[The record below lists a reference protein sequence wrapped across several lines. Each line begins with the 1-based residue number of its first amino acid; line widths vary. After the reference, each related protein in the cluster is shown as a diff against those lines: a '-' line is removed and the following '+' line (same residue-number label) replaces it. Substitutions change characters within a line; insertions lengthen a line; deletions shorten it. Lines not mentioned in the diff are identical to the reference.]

1 MLRLTTLGAIDLRD
15 RLGHPV
21 REVLAQPKRVA
32 LLAYLAVESR
42 KGPVPRDRLMALFW
56 PESDAARARNA
67 LSQALHQLRQRLGK
81 DVIESHVPNAV
92 AVGSQ
97 GLWCDATAFLDALQ
111 RGESELALDL
121 YRGEFCPALFGRD
134 APELEQ
140 WLDTERQHLRG
151 KALAAARRLAEQLA
165 ARGDG
170 PGAVRAARRALAM
183 QPDDEGDARALLL
196 LQEGGGDR
204 AGALQAYQE
213 YARRLAV
220 ELETEPEGETVRLAE
235 AMRRRRDEAVEPP
248 ASPATPPPTPASAPV
263 APATPASAPLRPGP
277 RRTILLTAMAA
288 ALLAV
293 ASLVILK
300 WPGRQRVKPSVMTL
314 AVFPFTLRGGA
325 PLGYLHDGM
334 VHLLSAKFDGA
345 SGIRAIDPRSVLSA
359 LASEGSGEMTS
370 ADASAEIAR
379 RLGAGYYITGDVL
392 EVAGRLQLNGT
403 LVDLSGD
410 PRTVATASV
419 AGDTAA
425 LFELVDDLAGRMLAR
440 LSSSR
445 DTSLTELAAVTTHS
459 LPALRR
465 YLDGERA
472 LREGHD
478 AQAAAAF
485 REAAVLDTGFA
496 LAQYRLALSATWA
509 NAPGAEDPAAW
520 AATAARHSERLT
532 PLARDL
538 LAAYTAYKDLR
549 GEEAERLYRASVDS
563 HPDNVEAWFMLGEVL
578 FHYNFWRGR
587 SPLEAWTPFNRV
599 LELDPTNSHA
609 MVHLARLAAAEG
621 RMADLDSLVRRY
633 RERYP
638 DADRALEMQALQAYA
653 QDDPEARKAVAEG
666 ARGGDDYVLI
676 SLLQAALQFS
686 QNLDAARDLAGP
698 FRESGG
704 TSPNRVVGWRY
715 LAELDVAGGRWG
727 RKREALARGPNAR
740 EDDAWVLET
749 EALLAVEPLL
759 PIPRDRIVALRDS
772 IAARQ
777 PYRALISPTIKPPVD
792 LGSEMQ
798 AYLLGLLSARLGDT
812 SAARRYES
820 VLTAIRE
827 EPAAAA
833 ASALAMGLR
842 AEIARSQGDLK
853 LALAEVEE
861 FPFIISTPG
870 IRSLSHWGLHERF
883 LRAELLHALG
893 RDQEAV
899 PWYDSFHGAY
909 DVGYMAM
916 AHYRLGEISLA
927 LGDRERAAFHFGRAF
942 RAWKGADPEFE
953 PLVAKATAGMRD
965 GEK

>member
-97 GLWCDATAFLDALQ
+97 ELWCDATAFLDALQ

-151 KALAAARRLAEQLA
+151 KALSAARRLAEQLA

-170 PGAVRAARRALAM
+170 PGVVRASRMALAM
-183 QPDDEGDARALLL
+183 QPDDEGDVRALLT

-204 AGALQAYQE
+204 VGALQSYQE

-220 ELETEPEGETVRLAE
+220 ELETEPEAETVRLTE
-235 AMRRRRDEAVEPP
+235 AMRRRRDSAVEVPRSEPVAAP
-248 ASPATPPPTPASAPV
+248 APSPSPATPPLAASP
-263 APATPASAPLRPGP
+263 SPLPE
-277 RRTILLTAMAA
+277 RRRMVLFAA
-288 ALLAV
+288 IGVALLAV
-293 ASLVILK
+293 ATLVILR
-300 WPGRQRVKPSVMTL
+300 WPGRQRAKPSVMTL

-345 SGIRAIDPRSVLSA
+345 SGIRAIDPRSVLA
-359 LASEGSGEMTS
+359 AMASEGSGEMTS

-379 RLGAGYYITGDVL
+379 RLGAGYYITGDVI
-392 EVAGRLQLNGT
+392 EVAGRLQLSGT
-403 LVDLSGD
+403 LVDLDGD
-410 PRTVATASV
+410 PRTVATATV

-440 LSSSR
+440 LSGGR
-445 DTSLTELAAVTTHS
+445 DTTLTELAAVTTHS

-485 REAAVLDTGFA
+485 RDAAVLDTGFA
-496 LAQYRLALSATWA
+496 LAQYRLALAATWA

-538 LAAYTAYKDLR
+538 LTAYTAYRDLR
-549 GEEAERLYRASVDS
+549 SEEAERLYRASVDS

-578 FHYNFWRGR
+578 FHYNAWRGR
-587 SPLEAWTPFNRV
+587 SPLEAWTPFQRV

-621 RMADLDSLVRRY
+621 RTVDLDSLVLRY

-638 DADRALEMQALQAYA
+638 DADRALEIQALHAYVH
-653 QDDPEARKAVAEG
+653 DDHEERKAVAEK
-666 ARGGDDYVLI
+666 ARGADDYVLI
-676 SLLQAALQFS
+676 SLFQAALQFS

-704 TSPNRVVGWRY
+704 TSPGRVLGWRY
-715 LAELDVAGGRWG
+715 LSELDLAGGRWG
-727 RKREALARGPNAR
+727 RKREALAHGPNPR
-740 EDDAWVLET
+740 EDDAWVLES

-759 PIPRDRIVALRDS
+759 PIPRDRIVVLRDS

-777 PYRALISPTIKPPVD
+777 PYRELGPPTVKPLVD
-792 LGSEMQ
+792 LGPQMQ
-798 AYLLGLLSARLGDT
+798 VYLLGLLSARLGDT
-812 SAARRYES
+812 GAARRYES
-820 VLTAIRE
+820 RLTAIRE
-827 EPAAAA
+827 EPAAGPAN
-833 ASALAMGLR
+833 ALALGVR

-853 LALAEVEE
+853 LALAELEE
-861 FPFIISTPG
+861 FPFTISAPG
-870 IRSLSHWGLHERF
+870 NRSLSHWGLHERF

-893 RDQEAV
+893 RDQEAL
-899 PWYDSFHGAY
+899 PWYGSLEGGY
-909 DVGYMAM
+909 DVAYVPM
-916 AHYRLGEISLA
+916 AHYRMGEISQS
-927 LGDRERAAFHFGRAF
+927 LGDRERAAFHFGRAL

-953 PLVAKATAGMRD
+953 PLVAKATAGTELR
-965 GEK
+965 